1 MLRHV
6 LDRVRVFTG
15 SARPLQAGTRLGVLL
30 GHAHDQTLTLLWCDA
45 DGEAGD
51 RGDDLVEVGLC
62 RGGDCFT
69 GCLRLCNKF
78 DFPDHEVSA
87 VQHLH
92 LEAVLH
98 VVEQS
103 LDALGHRLSLGTVLH
118 LREQKLLAVLL
129 RHLVDAPS
137 AGIDSLDAHLP

>member
-6 LDRVRVFTG
+6 LDRVGVFAG
-15 SARPLQAGTRLGVLL
+15 SARPLQPGTGLAVLL
-30 GHAHDQTLTLLWCDA
+30 GHAYEQALTFLWCDA
-45 DGEAGD
+45 DGEASD

-78 DFPDHEVSA
+78 DFPDHKLCA
-87 VQHLH
+87 VQYFH

-98 VVEQS
+98 IIEQS
-103 LDALGHRLSLGTVLH
+103 LDALGHRLSLGAVLH
-118 LREQKLLAVLL
+118 LRV
-129 RHLVDAPS
+129 
-137 AGIDSLDAHLP
+137 